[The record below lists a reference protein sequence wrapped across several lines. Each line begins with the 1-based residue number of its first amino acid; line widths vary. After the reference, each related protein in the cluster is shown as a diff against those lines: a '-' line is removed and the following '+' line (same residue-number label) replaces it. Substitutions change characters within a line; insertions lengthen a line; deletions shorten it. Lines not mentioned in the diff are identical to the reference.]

1 MRTCTKT
8 FYYFL
13 SWVSI
18 VIFYNMDIV
27 YMHMYA
33 QAQQNKNCFGLG
45 NLKDSL
51 RKVANCTQQRK

>member
-1 MRTCTKT
+1 
-8 FYYFL
+8 
-13 SWVSI
+13 
-18 VIFYNMDIV
+18 MDIV